1 MNDFLFEKGNL
12 DSSVFG
18 NSTKFKICDGIT
30 DMLHAI
36 NDSFD
41 YFFFP
46 KYQNEIWSDIS
57 ATCDNISTLFLAPL

>member
-18 NSTKFKICDGIT
+18 NSTKFKICDSIT

-41 YFFFP
+41 YFFSQNIKMKFGQTLVQLVITFP
-46 KYQNEIWSDIS
+46 H
-57 ATCDNISTLFLAPL
+57 CF

>member
-18 NSTKFKICDGIT
+18 KSMKFKICDGIT

-41 YFFFP
+41 YFFSQNIKMKFGQTLVQLVITFP
-46 KYQNEIWSDIS
+46 H
-57 ATCDNISTLFLAPL
+57 CF